1 MLEDFKPLSFDIR
14 AANDASEIVRR
25 ELTEGAIRHNREI
38 RCAYPLRGL
47 SIFAVACS
55 ILYFYT

>member
-14 AANDASEIVRR
+14 VASDASEIVRR
-25 ELTEGAIRHNREI
+25 ELTEGAIRHNREM
-38 RCAYPLRGL
+38 RCAHPLHGI